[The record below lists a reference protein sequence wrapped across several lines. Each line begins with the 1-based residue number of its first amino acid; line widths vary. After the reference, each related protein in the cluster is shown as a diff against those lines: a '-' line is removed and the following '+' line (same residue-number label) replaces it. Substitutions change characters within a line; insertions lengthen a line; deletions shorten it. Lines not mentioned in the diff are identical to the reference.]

1 MPRKRG
7 QPAYKPTDEE
17 RLLVEQMTAVGIPQ
31 ESVAMVLRDGIDLK
45 TLRKH
50 FRRELDTAK
59 IKANAKVGGTLF
71 NKIMNGDTTA
81 AIFWAKTQMGW
92 KETQVHEGDVTFN
105 VITGVPRA
113 DD

>member
-7 QPAYKPTDEE
+7 QPAYEPTNEE

-81 AIFWAKTQMGW
+81 LQACHFAVLPGIAFDIKTHA
-92 KETQVHEGDVTFN
+92 EN
-105 VITGVPRA
+105 
-113 DD
+113 

>member
-7 QPAYKPTDEE
+7 QPAYEPTDEE

-105 VITGVPRA
+105 VITGVPSA